1 MKELIKVT
9 TNDKGQ
15 QLVSARE
22 LHEFLEVKSR
32 FNDWITNRI
41 NKYEFVEFEDYIAIT
56 KTLVTA
62 QGNKSNYLDY
72 ALTIDMAKELSKEEF
87 NEIMMVYKKVTDRL
101 LAEAEK
107 QGMDI

>member
-41 NKYEFVEFEDYIAIT
+41 NKYEFEFEIDYT
-56 KTLVTA
+56 KFLV
-62 QGNKSNYLDY
+62 
-72 ALTIDMAKELSKEEF
+72 
-87 NEIMMVYKKVTDRL
+87 
-101 LAEAEK
+101 
-107 QGMDI
+107 